1 MSQFEYGLSTSDY
14 ASPQS
19 PSSITTIVYGLPR
32 KPNVSL
38 TPYRSLVRTVRPTVE
53 PVSLAQAKS
62 HLRVDTDADN
72 EYIITLIQAAREY
85 VEELLDT
92 TLVTTT
98 WAASYDCFPLWEIVL
113 PRPPLIASV
122 SVAYRDVG
130 GTSQTLTDPYQ
141 TDARAI
147 PGRIFPIFNT
157 VWPAVRGDENSVVV
171 TYTAGYGDSGA
182 AVPGVIKHAIL
193 LLVAN
198 WYAIREPV
206 VVGSTANSIPNTLET
221 LLSSAGFGVYR

>member
-1 MSQFEYGLSTSDY
+1 MSDFYYWPSSSDY

-32 KPNVSL
+32 NPNVSL
-38 TPYRSLVRTVRPTVE
+38 TPYRSLVRTVRPATE

-72 EYIITLIQAAREY
+72 EYIQTLIQAAREY
-85 VEELLDT
+85 VEDLLDT
-92 TLVTTT
+92 ALVATT

-113 PRPPLIASV
+113 PRPPLISV
-122 SVAYRDVG
+122 QSVVFRNVAG
-130 GTSQTLTDPYQ
+130 ESQTLTEPYQ
-141 TDARAI
+141 IDVRAI
-147 PGRIFPIFNT
+147 PGRIFPVFNT

-171 TYTAGYGDSGA
+171 TFTSGYQGD
-182 AVPGVIKHAIL
+182 VPGVIKHAIL
-193 LLVAN
+193 LLVGN

-221 LLSSAGFGVYR
+221 LLSAAGIGVYR